1 MAARC
6 GGVRARKS
14 VRTRRTVGW
23 CALGGAGDEI
33 GDGVRVM
40 LMDASIDGVCVVRGV
55 SSRVVEMPVSRLV
68 HRVEGIS
75 NQVISGEGGE
85 PWRGLGSRDCNEKY

>member
-40 LMDASIDGVCVVRGV
+40 LMDASIDGVCESCGDARFAFGA
-55 SSRVVEMPVSRLV
+55 
-68 HRVEGIS
+68 
-75 NQVISGEGGE
+75 QA
-85 PWRGLGSRDCNEKY
+85 